1 MDEHQFGYYD
11 LDITIIEGRGSRI
24 WQVCD
29 IEEERLKES
38 EICLN
43 VERPS
48 SETWEFQRK
57 GDNEFKFKG
66 KIVEDPP
73 NKNHLYSGKLRLPFN
88 RLYLDY

>member
-48 SETWEFQRK
+48 SETWEFKRK

-73 NKNHLYSGKLRLPFN
+73 KKNHLYSGKLRLQF
-88 RLYLDY
+88 RL